1 MVEIKTTMHVVDEY
15 LKKDR
20 DYKDKQWVSLEDI
33 KKELSSVMNT
43 RNDEKA
49 MRKLIIEIQ
58 SKFREENERMKE
70 TAKERTKRLKERTK
84 RLKGKSMLDIITES
98 HLKTTRRENERRRTK
113 RIYKIHQ
120 IQNNNTRSR

>member
-70 TAKERTKRLKERTK
+70 TAKERTKRLK
-84 RLKGKSMLDIITES
+84 GKSMLDIITES
-98 HLKTTRRENERRRTK
+98 HLKTTRQENERR
-113 RIYKIHQ
+113 I
-120 IQNNNTRSR
+120 

>member
-84 RLKGKSMLDIITES
+84 R
-98 HLKTTRRENERRRTK
+98 
-113 RIYKIHQ
+113 
-120 IQNNNTRSR
+120 